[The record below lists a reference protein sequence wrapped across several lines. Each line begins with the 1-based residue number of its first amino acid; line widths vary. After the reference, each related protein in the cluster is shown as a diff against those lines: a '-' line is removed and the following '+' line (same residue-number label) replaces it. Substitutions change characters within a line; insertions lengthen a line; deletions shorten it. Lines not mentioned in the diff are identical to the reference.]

1 MGNTLLNSMVRGFGS
16 QLGRTAANSIT
27 HPSKKR
33 VTVSKPT
40 LSEKQLGLIQ
50 DVEKIKAAY
59 IQIQSD
65 ADDSYHKGNMTLT
78 EYETI
83 KVQVEEGLAE
93 ADAKIQSLSGATEK
107 KGSVWPTVVGVI
119 IGIYAVLW
127 MLKAIKGL

>member
-1 MGNTLLNSMVRGFGS
+1 MGNQLVNSMVRGFGS

-27 HPSKKR
+27 RPSRKKA
-33 VTVSKPT
+33 VVSEPT
-40 LSEKQLGLIQ
+40 LSQKQLALIQ

-65 ADDSYHKGNMTLT
+65 ADDAYHKGSMTLT

-83 KVQVEEGLAE
+83 KVQVEEGIAE
-93 ADAKIQSLSGATEK
+93 ADEKIKSLSQVTEK
-107 KGSVWPTVVGVI
+107 KGSVWATVVGVI